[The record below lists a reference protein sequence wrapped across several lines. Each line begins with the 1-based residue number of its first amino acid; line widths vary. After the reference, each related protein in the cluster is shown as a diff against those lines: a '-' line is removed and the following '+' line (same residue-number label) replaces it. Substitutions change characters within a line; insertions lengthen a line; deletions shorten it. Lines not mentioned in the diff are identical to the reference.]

1 MKIVT
6 RKQMQEIDKE
16 AIDKIKIP
24 SILLME
30 NAGLAVLEVI
40 YNNYLELARKGVVI
54 VCGSGNNGG
63 DGMVV
68 ARHLSLRGIP
78 VKVYLVANE
87 SKLKQD
93 PALQL
98 SILKNLKVPVFSI
111 DDMDNEEEI
120 QKFLQS
126 MSFDLSISGLVVDA
140 LLGTGVK
147 GDIGKVYSRV
157 IEIINKYSPLTIS
170 VDVPSGLDVDN
181 GKFLVLEPVRA
192 AVTVTFAYPKLGFFL
207 YPAYIYVGKLVV
219 ANISIPYYMD
229 KIHNPNYNLI
239 LPFDVVNKI
248 PNFLPNYHKYKVGSV
263 LVIGGSLKYTGA
275 VALAAKAAKAAG
287 SGMVFALVDKSIHSI
302 VASKLLEEV
311 VDFYDKSNY
320 EDILN
325 IYYSKVSVIVF
336 GNGIEDNSINFNIL
350 KHILTNFEGVLIID
364 GTGINMFY
372 DYFIK
377 MKNEFSTKVS
387 RIVLT
392 PHSGELSLFFSKASD
407 KVKVSN
413 LTDFDRL
420 SSSLRLAN
428 LIPNSVVVSKG
439 NPTFIS
445 YYANGVDNVWINLTN
460 GLALAK
466 AGSGD
471 VLAGIIGAFASM
483 LKNSISKNL
492 IKDEVVE
499 AIKMGVFI
507 HGLSGQLAK
516 KELTT
521 FSVSSEQIINYIP
534 KAYSFLFEK
543 YASNINLNTSL
554 VSSKSI
560 IEYNSILEI

>member
-1 MKIVT
+1 MKVVT
-6 RKQMQEIDKE
+6 KKQMQEIDKE

-40 YNNYLELARKGVVI
+40 YNNYIELARKGVVI

-68 ARHLSLRGIP
+68 ARHLFLRGIP

-87 SKLKQD
+87 NKLKQD
-93 PALQL
+93 PLLQL
-98 SILKNLKVPVFSI
+98 NILRNLKVPVFSI
-111 DDMDNEEEI
+111 EDMDNEEEI

-140 LLGTGVK
+140 LLGTGIK
-147 GDIGKVYSRV
+147 GDIGKVYPKV
-157 IEIINKYSPLTIS
+157 IEVINKYSPLTVS

-207 YPAYIYVGKLVV
+207 YPAYIYVGKLIV
-219 ANISIPYYMD
+219 ANISIPYVD
-229 KIHNPNYNLI
+229 KLDNPNYNLI
-239 LPFDVVNKI
+239 LPFDVVNKM

-263 LVIGGSLKYTGA
+263 LVIGGSLKYSGA
-275 VALAAKAAKAAG
+275 ITLAAKAAKVTG
-287 SGMVFALVDKSIHSI
+287 SGMVFVLVDKSIHSL

-325 IYYSKVSVIVF
+325 NYYSKVSVIVF
-336 GNGIEDNSINFNIL
+336 GNGIEDNSISFGIL
-350 KHILTNFEGVLIID
+350 KHILSNFEGVLVID

-392 PHSGELSLFFSKASD
+392 PHSGELASFFTKATD

-413 LTDFDRL
+413 LSDFERL
-420 SSSLRLAN
+420 SSSLRLAS
-428 LIPNSVVVSKG
+428 LIPSSIIVSKG

-460 GLALAK
+460 GLSLAK
-466 AGSGD
+466 GGSGD
-471 VLAGIIGAFASM
+471 VLAGIIGAFVAM
-483 LKNSISKNL
+483 FKNSINKNI
-492 IKDEVVE
+492 IKDEVIE
-499 AIKMGVFI
+499 AVKLGVFI
-507 HGLSGQLAK
+507 HGLSAQLAK

-521 FSVSSEQIINYIP
+521 FSTTADQIINYIP
-534 KAYSFLFEK
+534 KAYNFIFEK
-543 YASNINLNTSL
+543 YSSNLNLNTL
-554 VSSKSI
+554 LISSKSI
-560 IEYNSILEI
+560 IEYSSILEI